1 MDEKRHPFD
10 EPFAKK
16 EEEEFY
22 LCRANVGDWY
32 RVLNVTDLNRLAQK
46 DDLAQISG
54 STCAL
59 HLYPSS
65 LGKKLPYLMLEFYTG
80 SDGMREC
87 ILTEECPEVR
97 TVIIYLKDKTLYRS
111 LIITDSKKHVHRQ
124 YCLDNKSEV
133 LADKSCWR
141 YFQDLAQ
148 SKREAELK
156 GEEEDNS
163 PEAQRKKRH
172 EEFEARKKAHE
183 DKQGKDNKSQ
193 ESKEHKE

>member
-1 MDEKRHPFD
+1 MGE
-10 EPFAKK
+10 
-16 EEEEFY
+16 
-22 LCRANVGDWY
+22 WY
-32 RVLNVTDLNRLAQK
+32 RDMNVADLNRLAAK
-46 DDLAQISG
+46 DNLNQISG

-59 HLYPSS
+59 HLFPSS

-97 TVIIYLKDKTLYRS
+97 TVIMYIKDKTLYRS

-124 YCLDNKSEV
+124 YCLTNKSDV
-133 LADKSCWR
+133 LADKACWR

-148 SKREAELK
+148 AKREAELK

-163 PEAQRKKRH
+163 PQALRKKRR
-172 EEFEARKKAHE
+172 EEFEAKKKAREGH
-183 DKQGKDNKSQ
+183 DSKNNSAA
-193 ESKEHKE
+193 ESKEESGQEDPHKAEKHSQDKHKEH